1 MKDKCVVCKKDSHH
15 NKDEHIKVR
24 IGYIE
29 GSGQLCLNCY
39 DDIYSIKKAEVKMII
54 KIVVPYA
61 TESSS
66 QSCRY
71 MRFDNE

>member
-39 DDIYSIKKAEVKMII
+39 DDIYNIKKSRGKNDNKNNSTI
-54 KIVVPYA
+54 
-61 TESSS
+61 
-66 QSCRY
+66 RY
-71 MRFDNE
+71 WKFISDL

>member
-29 GSGQLCLNCY
+29 GNLL
-39 DDIYSIKKAEVKMII
+39 KMYW
-54 KIVVPYA
+54 KDRWTIVFGLLR
-61 TESSS
+61 
-66 QSCRY
+66 RY
-71 MRFDNE
+71 LYED

>member
-29 GSGQLCLNCY
+29 GAGQLCLDCY
-39 DDIYSIKKAEVKMII
+39 GDIYMRTKNDIRNNSTI
-54 KIVVPYA
+54 
-61 TESSS
+61 
-66 QSCRY
+66 RY
-71 MRFDNE
+71 